1 MSVAYISDWLRMKP
15 PLADNPKEVS
25 SEEKCVPADVGVN
38 LNVNVN
44 VNANVSTTTA
54 TSRTLSM

>member
-1 MSVAYISDWLRMKP
+1 MKP